1 MTIPIPREYQRFSR
15 PCPARPNSPSIPK
28 YNQTKNKR
36 QRKQSPNRTGAS
48 LMSGVSCQQT
58 DEPLYVTL
66 RHSQIQSMHEINT
79 PERGR
84 NLNCTRK

>member
-28 YNQTKNKR
+28 YNQTKINDSE
-36 QRKQSPNRTGAS
+36 QSPNRTGAS
-48 LMSGVSCQQT
+48 LISGVSCQQT
-58 DEPLYVTL
+58 DEPLYVAL
-66 RHSQIQSMHEINT
+66 RHSRIQSMHEIDT

-84 NLNCTRK
+84 NLNYTRK

>member
-36 QRKQSPNRTGAS
+36 QHKQSPNRTGAS
-48 LMSGVSCQQT
+48 LISGVSCQQT
-58 DEPLYVTL
+58 DEPLYVAL
-66 RHSQIQSMHEINT
+66 RHSRIQSMHEIDS

-84 NLNCTRK
+84 NLNHTRK